1 MTTEHTMSGETKM
14 DQVPVEASEPKKG
27 KVRFDRT
34 QRVNLL
40 LRNLMVLVVIGVAV
54 YFSLV
59 RPQFATLPN
68 MATIL
73 IAAAP
78 FALIALGQT
87 LVILT
92 GGIDLSVGSVVALS
106 AMTSAALCVGHPER
120 MWLAAGVGVLVGLA
134 AGLGSGLIVAYVNV
148 APFVATLGMLSV
160 ASGLAYAI
168 GNGAPINGLP
178 PEWAQIASTK
188 VFGLQA
194 PVLVMAAGFIILAI
208 VMTRTSFGMRI
219 YAVGG
224 NRTAAEVAGVNAR
237 RILTS
242 VYAISGALAGM
253 SGVILSSRVISA
265 APYLGKGYELN
276 AIAAVVIG
284 GASLKGGRGTIW
296 GTLLGLLLIQTL
308 NNGLDIL
315 VVPSYWQT
323 VISGSLIVSAV
334 AVDMLAT
341 KRSSQ

>member
-1 MTTEHTMSGETKM
+1 MAQGSGAAVLKA
-14 DQVPVEASEPKKG
+14 DKG
-27 KVRFDRT
+27 ESRFDRT
-34 QRVNLL
+34 SMINLL
-40 LRNLMVLVVIGVAV
+40 LRNLMVLVVLGVAV
-54 YFSLV
+54 YFSIA

-68 MATIL
+68 MRTIL

-106 AMTSAALCVGHPER
+106 AMTGAALSVGHPER
-120 MWLAAGVGVLVGLA
+120 MWLAAGIAVIVGLL
-134 AGLGSGLIVAYVNV
+134 AGLVNGLVVAYVNV
-148 APFVATLGMLSV
+148 PPFVATLGMLSV

-168 GNGAPINGLP
+168 GKGAPINGLP
-178 PEWAQIASTK
+178 REWATIASTK
-188 VFGLQA
+188 VLTLQA
-194 PVLVMAAGFIILAI
+194 PVLVMIAGFLILAI

-284 GASLKGGRGTIW
+284 GASLNGGRGTIW

-323 VISGSLIVSAV
+323 VISGTLIVSAV

-341 KRSSQ
+341 RRSNK

>member
-1 MTTEHTMSGETKM
+1 MSGETKM
-14 DQVPVEASEPKKG
+14 NRDSGGAGEPEGG
-27 KVRFDRT
+27 KLHLNRT
-34 QRVNLL
+34 RIVNLL
-40 LRNLMVLVVIGVAV
+40 LRNLMALVVIAVAV
-54 YFSLV
+54 YFSIA

-68 MATIL
+68 MRTIL

-92 GGIDLSVGSVVALS
+92 GGIDLSVGSIVALS
-106 AMTSAALCVGHPER
+106 AMTGAAIVVGHPER
-120 MWLAAGVGVLVGLA
+120 MLLASAVAIL
-134 AGLGSGLIVAYVNV
+134 AGLLAGLISGLVVAYVNV
-148 APFVATLGMLSV
+148 PPFVTTLGMLSI

-178 PEWAQIASTK
+178 LEWGQIANTR
-188 VFGLQA
+188 VLTLQA
-194 PVLVMAAGFIILAI
+194 PVLVMIAGFLILGI
-208 VMTRTSFGMRI
+208 VMARTSFGMRI

-224 NRTAAEVAGVNAR
+224 NRTAAEVAGVKSR

-253 SGVILSSRVISA
+253 SGLILSSRVISA
-265 APYLGKGYELN
+265 APYLGKGYELG

-284 GASLKGGRGTIW
+284 GASLQGGRGTVW

-315 VVPSYWQT
+315 VVPAYWQT
-323 VISGSLIVSAV
+323 VISGLLIVSAV
-334 AVDMLAT
+334 AVDMVAS
-341 KRSSQ
+341 KRSYQ

>member
-1 MTTEHTMSGETKM
+1 MSGQAKVEKVA
-14 DQVPVEASEPKKG
+14 DLVPQPEDG
-27 KVRFDRT
+27 KSRWDMERI
-34 QRVNLL
+34 VNLL
-40 LRNLMVLVVIGVAV
+40 LKNLMVLVLLLVMI
-54 YFSLV
+54 YFSASNAN
-59 RPQFATLPN
+59 FATLPN
-68 MATIL
+68 MRTVL

-92 GGIDLSVGSVVALS
+92 GGIDLSVGSIVALS
-106 AMTSAALCVGHPER
+106 AMTSAAIMVGHPER
-120 MWLAAGVGVLVGLA
+120 IWMAAAVGIVVGLV
-134 AGLGSGLIVAYVNV
+134 AGLISGLIVAYLNV
-148 APFVATLGMLSV
+148 APFVATLGMLSI

-178 PEWAQIASTK
+178 PGWDKIAGTK
-188 VFGLQA
+188 VFSLQL
-194 PVLVMAAGFIILAI
+194 PVLIMIAGFLILGV
-208 VMTRTSFGMRI
+208 VMTRTSFGMRV

-237 RILTS
+237 HILTS

-265 APYLGKGYELN
+265 APYLGKGYELG

-284 GASLKGGRGTIW
+284 GASLRGGRGTIW

-315 VVPSYWQT
+315 VVPAYWQS
-323 VISGSLIVSAV
+323 VISGTLIVSAV
-334 AVDMLAT
+334 AVDMVAT
-341 KRSSQ
+341 KRASG

>member
-1 MTTEHTMSGETKM
+1 MSDETKTENASVEVA
-14 DQVPVEASEPKKG
+14 VPAKG
-27 KVRFDRT
+27 KFRFDRT
-34 QRVNLL
+34 QLVNLL
-40 LRNLMVLVVIGVAV
+40 LRNLMVLVVVGVAV
-54 YFSLV
+54 YFSIV

-334 AVDMLAT
+334 AVDMLAA

>member
-1 MTTEHTMSGETKM
+1 MAK
-14 DQVPVEASEPKKG
+14 VPGAAAESEGG
-27 KVRFDRT
+27 KTHLDRDWML
-34 QRVNLL
+34 NLL
-40 LRNLMVLVVIGVAV
+40 LRNLMALVVVLVAV
-54 YFSLV
+54 YFTIAK
-59 RPQFATLPN
+59 PQFATVAN
-68 MATIL
+68 MRTIL

-106 AMTSAALCVGHPER
+106 AMTSAALSVGHPER
-120 MWLAAGVGVLVGLA
+120 MWLAAGAGVLVGLV
-134 AGLGSGLIVAYVNV
+134 AGLVSGAIVAYVNV

-168 GNGAPINGLP
+168 GKGAPINGLP

-194 PVLVMAAGFIILAI
+194 PVLVMIAGFVILTI

-265 APYLGKGYELN
+265 APYLGKGYELG

-315 VVPSYWQT
+315 VVPAYWQT
-323 VISGSLIVSAV
+323 VISGTLIVSAV
-334 AVDMLAT
+334 AVDMVAV
-341 KRSSQ
+341 KRSSK

>member
-1 MTTEHTMSGETKM
+1 MNRGTKM
-14 DQVPVEASEPKKG
+14 EQASGAELEPKKEAKG
-27 KVRFDRT
+27 IDRT
-34 QRVNLL
+34 QVINLL
-40 LRNLMVLVVIGVAV
+40 LRNSMVLVLLMVMV
-54 YFSLV
+54 YFTLSK
-59 RPQFATLPN
+59 PQFATVAN
-68 MATIL
+68 MRTVL

-106 AMTSAALCVGHPER
+106 AMTSAAIIVGHPER
-120 MWLAAGVGVLVGLA
+120 MVIGAIAAVL
-134 AGLGSGLIVAYVNV
+134 AGLVAGLISGILVAYVNV
-148 APFVATLGMLSV
+148 APFVSTLGMLSV

-168 GNGAPINGLP
+168 GKGAPINGLP
-178 PEWAQIASTK
+178 REWAEIASTR

-194 PVLVMAAGFIILAI
+194 PVLVMIAGFVILAI
-208 VMTRTSFGMRI
+208 IMTRTSFGMRI

-224 NRTAAEVAGVNAR
+224 NRTAAEVAGVNTRA
-237 RILTS
+237 ILTS

-265 APYLGKGYELN
+265 APYLGKGYELG

-284 GASLKGGRGTIW
+284 GASLTGGRGTIW

-315 VVPSYWQT
+315 VVPAYWQS
-323 VISGSLIVSAV
+323 VISGILIVSAV
-334 AVDMLAT
+334 AVDMVAT
-341 KRSSQ
+341 KRSGQ

>member
-1 MTTEHTMSGETKM
+1 M
-14 DQVPVEASEPKKG
+14 DQDPGAAVKPGGGEA
-27 KVRFDRT
+27 RLDRT
-34 QRVNLL
+34 RIVNLL
-40 LRNLMVLVVIGVAV
+40 LRNLMALVVLGVAV
-54 YFSLV
+54 YFSIV
-59 RPQFATLPN
+59 SPQFATLPN
-68 MATIL
+68 MRTIL

-106 AMTSAALCVGHPER
+106 AMTGAAVSVGHPER
-120 MWLAAGVGVLVGLA
+120 MWLAAGVAVLVGLV
-134 AGLGSGLIVAYVNV
+134 AGLVNGLVVAYINV

-178 PEWAQIASTK
+178 PEWATIASTR
-188 VFGLQA
+188 VFSLQA
-194 PVLVMAAGFIILAI
+194 PVLVMIAGFLILGV

-284 GASLKGGRGTIW
+284 GASLQGGRGTIW

-323 VISGSLIVSAV
+323 VISGVLIVSAV
-334 AVDMLAT
+334 AIDMVAT
-341 KRSSQ
+341 RRTSQ